1 MNDETED
8 INEIT
13 INTIPGQNIGDIWF
27 DSNQSSYV
35 INTGVGNSIVTS
47 SYVNVNGN
55 SNVTFTEPNALE
67 IKAGKIKIGELTIEV
82 EQFET
87 CLRHLLEITKKEKPE
102 EFI

>member
-13 INTIPGQNIGDIWF
+13 ISTIAGQNIGDIWF
-27 DSNQSSYV
+27 DASQSSYV
-35 INTGVGNSIVTS
+35 INTGSGNSVVTS
-47 SYVNVNGN
+47 SYVN
-55 SNVTFTEPNALE
+55 SNITFAEPNALE
-67 IKAGKIKIGELTIEV
+67 IKAGKIKIGELTMEV

-87 CLRHLLEITKKEKPE
+87 CLRHLLEITKREKPE

>member
-13 INTIPGQNIGDIWF
+13 ISTIPGTNIGDIWF
-27 DSNQSSYV
+27 DTNQSSYV
-35 INTGVGNSIVTS
+35 VNTGSGNSVITS
-47 SYVNVNGN
+47 SYVNSN
-55 SNVTFTEPNALE
+55 SNITFTEPNALE
-67 IKAGKIKIGELTIEV
+67 IKAGKIKIGELVIEV

-87 CLRHLLEITKKEKPE
+87 CLRHLLEITKREKPE